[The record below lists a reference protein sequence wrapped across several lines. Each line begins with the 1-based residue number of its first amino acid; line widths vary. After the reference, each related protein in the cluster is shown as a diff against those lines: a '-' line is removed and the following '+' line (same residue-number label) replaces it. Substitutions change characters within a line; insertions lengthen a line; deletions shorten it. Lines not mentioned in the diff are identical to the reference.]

1 MFLVCFMWNVKMER
15 IDAVLVVEGKM
26 DRDLIHSFL
35 DCDIITTNGSE
46 VSRETIELVRRT
58 ASTRRVI
65 VLTDPDAPGKRIRD
79 ILNNEVPGLENAFVP
94 KRKAIKRHKVG
105 VAECSKETILEALKH
120 LVKSEDTS
128 LTKTIEYADLLDLG
142 LAGGVF
148 SKEKRNILS
157 EKLHLGECNG
167 KTLLK
172 RCNMHGLTKKD
183 LMEALHD

>member
-1 MFLVCFMWNVKMER
+1 MKR

-35 DCDIITTNGSE
+35 DCDVITTNGSE

-58 ASTRRVI
+58 SSTRRVI

-79 ILNNEVPGLENAFVP
+79 ILNNEIPGLENAFVP
-94 KRKAIKRHKVG
+94 KRKAIKKHKVG
-105 VAECSKETILEALKH
+105 VAECSKETILEALEH
-120 LVKSEDTS
+120 LVKSEDAS
-128 LTKTIEYADLLDLG
+128 TKTIEYADLLDLG
-142 LAGGVF
+142 LVGGAS
-148 SKEKRNILS
+148 SKEKRDILS

-172 RCNMHGLTKKD
+172 RCNMLGLTKKD

>member
-1 MFLVCFMWNVKMER
+1 MKR

-35 DCDIITTNGSE
+35 DCDVITTNGSE

-79 ILNNEVPGLENAFVP
+79 ILNNEIPGLENAFVP
-94 KRKAIKRHKVG
+94 KRKAIKKHKVG
-105 VAECSKETILEALKH
+105 VAECSKETILEALEH
-120 LVKSEDTS
+120 LVKSEDAS
-128 LTKTIEYADLLDLG
+128 TKTIEYADLLDLG
-142 LAGGVF
+142 LVGGAS
-148 SKEKRNILS
+148 SKEKRDILS

-172 RCNMHGLTKKD
+172 RCNMLGLTKKD

>member
-1 MFLVCFMWNVKMER
+1 MKR

-35 DCDIITTNGSE
+35 DCDVITTNGSE

-58 ASTRRVI
+58 ALTRRVI

-79 ILNNEVPGLENAFVP
+79 ILNNEIPGLENAFVP
-94 KRKAIKRHKVG
+94 KRKAIKKHKVG
-105 VAECSKETILEALKH
+105 VAECSKETILEALEH
-120 LVKSEDTS
+120 LVKSEDAS
-128 LTKTIEYADLLDLG
+128 TKTVEYADLLDLG
-142 LAGGVF
+142 LVGGAS
-148 SKEKRNILS
+148 SKEKRDILS

-172 RCNMHGLTKKD
+172 RCNMLGLTKKD

>member
-1 MFLVCFMWNVKMER
+1 MKR

-35 DCDIITTNGSE
+35 DCDVITTNGSE

-58 ASTRRVI
+58 ALTRRVI

-79 ILNNEVPGLENAFVP
+79 ILNNEIPGLENAFVP
-94 KRKAIKRHKVG
+94 KRKAIKKHKVG
-105 VAECSKETILEALKH
+105 VAECSKETILEALEH
-120 LVKSEDTS
+120 LVKSEDAS
-128 LTKTIEYADLLDLG
+128 TKTIEYADLLDLG
-142 LAGGVF
+142 LVGGAS
-148 SKEKRNILS
+148 SKEKRDILS

-172 RCNMHGLTKKD
+172 RCNMLGLTKKD